1 MLLLNAFC
9 RNFISL
15 VILKINIYESK
26 IIGITRPYSIGTWSW
41 LYGHG
46 EFYGQTDDTESIK
59 TIHRAIEL
67 GITFLDTADAYGP
80 HKMKYLLAK
89 AIKGFRDKITSQ
101 PNLVSCATP
110 MTDET
115 GLNGKPAYVKSP
127 CKQA

>member
-1 MLLLNAFC
+1 MKVK
-9 RNFISL
+9 SL
-15 VILKINIYESK
+15 GSQGLIASAPGLGCMGMS
-26 IIGITRPYSIGTWSW
+26 
-41 LYGHG
+41 

-89 AIKGFRDKITSQ
+89 PLKALETRLHSQ

-110 MTDET
+110 MTR
-115 GLNGKPAYVKSP
+115 
-127 CKQA
+127 